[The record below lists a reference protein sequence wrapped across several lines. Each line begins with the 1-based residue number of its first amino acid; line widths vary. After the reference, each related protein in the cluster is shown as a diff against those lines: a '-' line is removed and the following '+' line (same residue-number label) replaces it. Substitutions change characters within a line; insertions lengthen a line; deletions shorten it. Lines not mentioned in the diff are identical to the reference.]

1 MNPTTGTHV
10 PTSQGHAVIESR
22 FIHFGCW
29 NNTNDTEGVTIGKL
43 KKVMEHLVAFIE
55 NPGEHSKYKPNFV
68 IVAGDNYYPNK
79 ETTTGEKEEKI
90 KTKTIYKNKLIEGFK
105 LLPDNI
111 EVNMI
116 LGNHDLETNIGK
128 NTSLNVASEID
139 NAVNIQEGVGECFI
153 LKTEI
158 DAVKTSGDKKNI
170 NLKTFNVKLI
180 NDTLILMID
189 TSMYTSENDVN
200 AMLPCYKHILPEHV
214 TSDITAL
221 RSHQDDLIKSGIANH
236 LQNNNIKNIIIV
248 GHHPIIA
255 IKMKGKKPKDESEK
269 SEKKPKDE
277 SVKSEKK
284 PKDESEKNL
293 VVLDDI
299 PFFMETLKMINKTV
313 TDTKKDVK
321 YHYLCADLH
330 LFQSG
335 VITIPGE
342 TPETPM
348 VINQYIVGTGGTELD
363 DEIGKENWKF
373 PKNAYKRDKDKVEYN
388 VTDCQRE
395 HGFLDCIL
403 FKGGDTSFNF
413 IPIKEPASK
422 GTETGATGATGAT
435 ENKKGGGNKRKS
447 IKRKNKTNRYKKYK
461 NKSIKR
467 KNKSIKRK
475 NKSIKRKTKRYKN
488 KTH

>member
-1 MNPTTGTHV
+1 MEPTAGTHV

-29 NNTNDTEGVTIGKL
+29 NNTNDTKGETIGKL
-43 KKVMEHLVAFIE
+43 KKVMEHLATFIE
-55 NPGEHSKYKPNFV
+55 NPGEHSIYKYKPDFV

-79 ETTTGEKEEKI
+79 ETTGESGKKRKI
-90 KTKTIYKNKLIEGFK
+90 KTIYKNKLIEGFK

-116 LGNHDLETNIGK
+116 LGNHDLEN
-128 NTSLNVASEID
+128 NNMENSSLNVAPEID
-139 NAVNIQEGVGECFI
+139 EGVNIQEGVGECFI

-189 TSMYTSENDVN
+189 TSMYTSDEDGK

-214 TSDITAL
+214 TSDIVAL
-221 RSHQDDLIKSGIANH
+221 RSHQDDLIKSEIANH
-236 LQNNNIKNIIIV
+236 LQINNIKNIIIV

-255 IKMKGKKPKDESEK
+255 IKMKGKKPN
-269 SEKKPKDE
+269 DE

-284 PKDESEKNL
+284 LKDESEKNL

-342 TPETPM
+342 TPEPAM

-363 DEIGKENWKF
+363 DEIIEEIRKSSNPPF
-373 PKNAYKRDKDKVEYN
+373 KRGKVEYN
-388 VTDCQRE
+388 VTDCQHK

-413 IPIKEPASK
+413 IPIKETATE
-422 GTETGATGATGAT
+422 GTATGAT

-447 IKRKNKTNRYKKYK
+447 IKRKNK
-461 NKSIKR
+461 
-467 KNKSIKRK
+467 
-475 NKSIKRKTKRYKN
+475 SIKRKTKRYKN
-488 KTH
+488 KTD